1 MSLESSETPR
11 RVDIPGLEPIR
22 CPPELGLASPPPDS
36 GLPDAPKAE
45 VWFPGWPGGSRQALR
60 ASLRETLE
68 HILPLEGTSL
78 SPQLVGAFHQ
88 ICQFQRPVANGCL
101 FAPKAL
107 NAFSLDAAGFSE
119 ARVSPKA
126 TQGSFNP
133 AVLPCPQEAASS
145 GSALLSPPVG
155 SEVLPCPRP
164 GCRLSRALSS
174 ARAPCFSK

>member
-1 MSLESSETPR
+1 M
-11 RVDIPGLEPIR
+11 
-22 CPPELGLASPPPDS
+22 
-36 GLPDAPKAE
+36 
-45 VWFPGWPGGSRQALR
+45 WFPGWPGGSRRALR
-60 ASLRETLE
+60 AFLRETLE
-68 HILPLEGTSL
+68 QILPLKGTSL

-101 FAPKAL
+101 FVPKAL
-107 NAFSLDAAGFSE
+107 HAFPLDAAGSSE

-126 TQGSFNP
+126 TQGSFNL

-155 SEVLPCPRP
+155 AEVLPCPLP

-174 ARAPCFSK
+174 ARAPRFSK